1 MASAS
6 LGHTLTLSCFLL
18 LAGASNSVSA
28 YGGVQAEGLH
38 YMDGLE
44 GLEVL
49 EGLDIL
55 DGWGGCPC

>member
-6 LGHTLTLSCFLL
+6 LGLTLTLSCFLL
-18 LAGASNSVSA
+18 LADARDSASA

-44 GLEVL
+44 VLEV
-49 EGLDIL
+49 LDIL
-55 DGWGGCPC
+55 DEWGGCLC

>member
-6 LGHTLTLSCFLL
+6 LGLTLTLSCFLL
-18 LAGASNSVSA
+18 LAGARNSASA

-44 GLEVL
+44 GL
-49 EGLDIL
+49 DIL